1 MKIIVWIETR
11 NGQVKTASLEALGT
25 ARTLAEAD
33 SGEVIAVICGPSGVM
48 AATSAA
54 TAGAHR
60 IIVREGDP
68 LSDAI
73 ADGIA
78 NELVAVISEESA
90 DVVICAATTTG
101 KEVSALAA
109 GSMGTSV
116 AADCISVTCQDDS
129 IHIERPIFA
138 GKAHLQQKI
147 CQSPAVISLRP
158 NYGER
163 VEREAATVT
172 EQDATSPSPIRRTGF
187 QAGALE
193 KRDLSEAD
201 IIVSG
206 GRGLKEAENFV
217 LLEQLAEVLQAA
229 VGASRAVVDA
239 GWRPH
244 CDQVGQTGKTVS
256 PKLYFA
262 IGISGAIQ
270 HLAGMSSSRTIVA
283 INKDPNAPIFNVA
296 TYGIVGDLFEVVPQ
310 LQSELKSVL
319 Q

>member
-11 NGQVKTASLEALGT
+11 NGQVKAASLEALGS
-25 ARTLAEAD
+25 ARTIAEAS
-33 SGEVIAVICGPSGVM
+33 SGEVVGVICGPGTQ
-48 AATSAA
+48 AASSVA

-60 IIVREGDP
+60 IVVRDGETLADP
-68 LSDAI
+68 I

-78 NELVAVISEESA
+78 SELAAVVSEESA
-90 DVVICAATTTG
+90 DAVICSATTTG
-101 KEVSALAA
+101 KEVIALVA
-109 GSMGTSV
+109 GSLGTSV
-116 AADCISVTCQDDS
+116 AADCISISCEGDS
-129 IHIERPIFA
+129 LHIERPIYA

-147 CQSPAVISLRP
+147 CQRPAVLSIRP

-163 VEREAATVT
+163 IEAEAATIS
-172 EQDATSPSPIRRTGF
+172 EQDATTSSPLRRTNF
-187 QAGALE
+187 QEGSSG
-193 KRDLSEAD
+193 KKDLAEAD

-206 GRGLKEAENFV
+206 GRGLKEPDNFA
-217 LLEQLAEVLQAA
+217 LLEELAEVLQAA

-244 CDQVGQTGKTVS
+244 SDQVGQTGKTVS
-256 PKLYFA
+256 PKLYIA
-262 IGISGAIQ
+262 VGISGAIQ